1 MKTFSMLAFFLV
13 IVASLTFSQ
22 ESPHSDKANQ
32 NRLLGAWR
40 LVSLVEP
47 NADGQL
53 HEADCD
59 GMFIFTAE
67 GRASVQ
73 LMYRHANGS
82 SAYAQGGYEASYGSY
97 RIDRPSTFTFHVDGA
112 LVRTLIGK
120 DLKRRYRISGNRLV
134 VTSND
139 PNEHWK
145 VIWERY

>member
-1 MKTFSMLAFFLV
+1 MKIFSMLAFFLV

-22 ESPHSDKANQ
+22 ESPHADKANQ

-97 RIDRPSTFTFHVDGA
+97 RIDGPSTFTFHVDGA
-112 LVRTLIGK
+112 LVRTLVGK
-120 DLKRRYRISGNRLV
+120 DLKRRYRISGKRLV
-134 VTSND
+134 VTSTD